1 MTEKLLEMSRSLLR
15 NCVATISPD
24 CCGHERDCY
33 YSNLTFQVVT
43 WPRWDWNHHAKAHRM
58 SIHPEK
64 EENSHKLVYWVL
76 AKINQRPWIFS
87 GKTSFGFS
95 AKNCSKTT
103 KNCLLNRTIWDSC
116 RNKKKK
122 NQEVVITSLCIL
134 PAPKLQSWLFSEMI
148 AQVWISCGIWGSWI
162 HTLLSL
168 EQWVRRC
175 LSHRKN
181 RMDEKFFPHNGKP
194 SSQDTK
200 RVVCLLIQETGFK
213 LKAPCGAN

>member
-1 MTEKLLEMSRSLLR
+1 MQRHTGCQYILRKRKIHTSWFIEYLQKSIRDPGSFPARLILGSLLR
-15 NCVATISPD
+15 IAARLLRIASWTGQSGI
-24 CCGHERDCY
+24 
-33 YSNLTFQVVT
+33 
-43 WPRWDWNHHAKAHRM
+43 HA
-58 SIHPEK
+58 ET
-64 EENSHKLVYWVL
+64 N
-76 AKINQRPWIFS
+76 
-87 GKTSFGFS
+87 
-95 AKNCSKTT
+95 
-103 KNCLLNRTIWDSC
+103 
-116 RNKKKK
+116 KKK

-148 AQVWISCGIWGSWI
+148 AQVWISCAIWGSWI

-168 EQWVRRC
+168 EQWVQRC